1 MPSQTRKSYLK
12 NRIKG
17 EFQSTATKNMD
28 KSEYELHIIAGET
41 QLETLQIQCAHL
53 QKIQNENLIIP
64 VVLDGSSKWKPGTP
78 RRPTN
83 RFMNG
88 PTPSWLRG
96 KKQS

>member
-17 EFQSTATKNMD
+17 EFRSTATKDMD
-28 KSEYELHIIAGET
+28 KSEYELYIIAGET

-53 QKIQNENLIIP
+53 KKIQNENLIIP
-64 VVLDGSSKWKPGTP
+64 VDLDGSSKPVRQ

-96 KKQS
+96 KKQP